1 MTDIEIYKRVI
12 TDQELKRVSK
22 ELAEEKSCPDW
33 NIFSIMGIEAELEE
47 VKLVRL
53 PHDRLEEWFGMRDDF
68 LVEQIE
74 KLGEVAHDV
83 FGFVRPEMEL
93 VDKTITLLH
102 RRLSEVRH
110 LREAILGQ
118 ADHNRC

>member
-1 MTDIEIYKRVI
+1 MTDIEFYKRVI

-22 ELAEEKSCPDW
+22 ELAEEKSYPDW
-33 NIFSIMGIEAELEE
+33 DIFSIMGLEAELEE
-47 VKLVRL
+47 VELVRL
-53 PHDRLEEWFGMRDDF
+53 PHDRLEEWLGMRDDF
-68 LVEQIE
+68 LVAQIE
-74 KLGEVAHDV
+74 KLGEVAHDE
-83 FGFVRPEMEL
+83 FGLVRPEMEL

-110 LREAILGQ
+110 IREAILDQ